1 VADAVSLEE
10 CDELFD
16 GVGGVAD
23 GEQDVERHSPIVAPI
38 RLRVLKLKADSSFTT
53 PEPAPKS

>member
-1 VADAVSLEE
+1 MVDAVSLEE

-23 GEQDVERHSPIVAPI
+23 GEESGMRHSLIVAPI
-38 RLRVLKLKADSSFTT
+38 RLRYWS
-53 PEPAPKS
+53 